1 VWADYLL
8 FLLKTMTLV
17 VAVVFILAAM
27 AGMAGRVRS
36 REGGQFVVRYLNDEF
51 RERIQ
56 GLTKAVDKA
65 LLKANKPKGLLGKAA
80 MLAQFARLKKAKP
93 EAPAPEEQKTA
104 EPAKDAKPESEA
116 PAEATTT
123 ETPEGEQPAEQ
134 AEGETAETTNI
145 VRTFVLRF
153 EGDVEASAV
162 ASLREEVTAVLQMAN
177 PSNDAVL
184 LVLESPGGM
193 VTSYGLAAAQLVRLR
208 NAGIHVTVAVDKVA
222 ASGGYMMAA
231 VANWV
236 VAAPFAVVGSIGVV
250 ATVPNINR
258 LLKRNDI
265 DIEQHTSGKFKR
277 TLTLLGE
284 NTDEGRAK
292 FRLELEEVHQLF
304 KGFLQEFRPNL
315 DLEKLATGEHWFGE
329 QAIELGLIDEIGTS
343 DEVIID
349 AINESDVFE
358 IHYARKKRPLL
369 ARLNLAA
376 RNALFQPDRI

>member
-1 VWADYLL
+1 MWADYLL
-8 FLLKTMTLV
+8 FLLKTVTLV
-17 VAVVFILAAM
+17 VAIVFILAAM
-27 AGMAGRVRS
+27 TGMAGRVRN

-51 RERIQ
+51 RERIK

-65 LLKANKPKGLLGKAA
+65 MLKAHKPKNLLGKAA
-80 MLAQFARLKKAKP
+80 LLAQFARLKKPKP
-93 EAPAPEEQKTA
+93 EVPVKEEEAVTAPTEEPKSETEVPAESVTA
-104 EPAKDAKPESEA
+104 EM
-116 PAEATTT
+116 
-123 ETPEGEQPAEQ
+123 PEGEQPPEQ
-134 AEGETAETTNI
+134 AEGEGEETPNI

-162 ASLREEVTAVLQMAN
+162 ASLREEISAVLQMAD
-177 PSNDAVL
+177 PANDAVL

-208 NAGIHVTVAVDKVA
+208 NAGIHVTVVVDKVA

-250 ATVPNINR
+250 ATMPNINR

-304 KGFLQEFRPNL
+304 KEFLHEFRPNL

-358 IHYARKKRPLL
+358 IQYVRKKRPLL

-376 RNALFQPDRI
+376 RNALFRPDQI